1 VPLSYVLKNGDGV
14 SIMTEA
20 EGGKGSGPATDWMR
34 HARIRS
40 TRSKLRSYFRARQR
54 DGLSR
59 AGEALVADFLSAH
72 SDLIAEKSFLEA
84 EDGWEVPAGVEGLA
98 LLLPGKTQFVDID
111 ELLFAVGKSND
122 RAFLRGAM
130 SKVFLVPLSVL
141 TDADEAR
148 GDPICANITAA
159 VEESRRRATDAEVAV
174 KRSQRLKPREIES
187 AMSFNGVSVLTAEQ
201 ANGEMELADPSH
213 LCEDC
218 LPIWGDD
225 IVGTRP
231 AEDPDAEATVHR
243 RVCHHAQRALNRV
256 DLVRKDGDGRELNGV
271 NGVNGHHIGMKAR
284 RPRSRRRG
292 IGGSHVSVP
301 PSRDEFPVALRWP
314 SKGED
319 DNNQENARP
328 YLVEVIV
335 IAEDRKLLLA
345 DCSEIVS
352 QMSDIVRT
360 ASATTDEHATFEFLV
375 ATKSIDSL
383 QALMNNLSTVDNVMS
398 VERKF
403 GSDLL

>member
-1 VPLSYVLKNGDGV
+1 MP
-14 SIMTEA
+14 
-20 EGGKGSGPATDWMR
+20 
-34 HARIRS
+34 
-40 TRSKLRSYFRARQR
+40 
-54 DGLSR
+54 
-59 AGEALVADFLSAH
+59 
-72 SDLIAEKSFLEA
+72 
-84 EDGWEVPAGVEGLA
+84 
-98 LLLPGKTQFVDID
+98 
-111 ELLFAVGKSND
+111 
-122 RAFLRGAM
+122 
-130 SKVFLVPLSVL
+130 
-141 TDADEAR
+141 
-148 GDPICANITAA
+148 
-159 VEESRRRATDAEVAV
+159 
-174 KRSQRLKPREIES
+174 
-187 AMSFNGVSVLTAEQ
+187 
-201 ANGEMELADPSH
+201 
-213 LCEDC
+213 
-218 LPIWGDD
+218 
-225 IVGTRP
+225 
-231 AEDPDAEATVHR
+231 
-243 RVCHHAQRALNRV
+243 RALNRV
-256 DLVRKDGDGRELNGV
+256 YLVRKDGDGRELNGV

-352 QMSDIVRT
+352 QMSHIVRT